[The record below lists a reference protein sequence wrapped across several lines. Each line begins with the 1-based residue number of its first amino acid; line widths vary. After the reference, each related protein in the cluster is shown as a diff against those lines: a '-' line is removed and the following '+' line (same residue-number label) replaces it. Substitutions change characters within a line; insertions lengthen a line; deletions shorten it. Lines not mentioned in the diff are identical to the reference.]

1 MQQAAPWYL
10 VGGTPEQQEN
20 MDNMIYI
27 CAESLRICGILLQPY
42 MPSKMKHLLDVLGVD
57 PKNRMFINATQ
68 PDDDYGAPLVDLVK
82 GAKVS
87 LFPPPLSFL

>member
-1 MQQAAPWYL
+1 M
-10 VGGTPEQQEN
+10 EN
-20 MDNMIYI
+20 IIYM

-42 MPSKMKHLLDVLGVD
+42 MPSKMKNLLDVLGVD
-57 PKNRMFINATQ
+57 PQNRMFINATQ
-68 PDDDYGAPLVDLVK
+68 PDYDYGTPLVDLAK

>member
-10 VGGTPEQQEN
+10 VGGTPEQEEKMEN
-20 MDNMIYI
+20 IIYI

-57 PKNRMFINATQ
+57 TKNRMFIHATQ
-68 PDDDYGAPLVDLVK
+68 SDDDYGTPLAGLAK

>member
-1 MQQAAPWYL
+1 
-10 VGGTPEQQEN
+10 
-20 MDNMIYI
+20 
-27 CAESLRICGILLQPY
+27 

-68 PDDDYGAPLVDLVK
+68 PDHDYGTPLVDLGK

>member
-10 VGGTPEQQEN
+10 VRGTAEQQEKMEN
-20 MDNMIYI
+20 TIYI

-57 PKNRMFINATQ
+57 PNKRMFINATLS
-68 PDDDYGAPLVDLVK
+68 DYDYGTPLVDLAK